1 MFYQVSTLKRF
12 DICES
17 ETAEKDLITALKSMP
32 HSRSPGHDGLTKRF
46 YEQFLNDLKVSSIN
60 SSKQS
65 KIDNRLPIARKQT
78 IINLLVKKDRDKRF
92 VKNWPVSLLNVGIKI
107 LFESLAEKLQLA
119 LSKLLSSN
127 QTSYV
132 KN

>member
-1 MFYQVSTLKRF
+1 MFYQVSTRKRF

-32 HSRSPGHDGLTKRF
+32 HSRSSGHDGLTKKF

-65 KIDNRLPIARKQT
+65 KIDNRLPISRKQT

-92 VKNWPVSLLNVGIKI
+92 VKN
-107 LFESLAEKLQLA
+107 
-119 LSKLLSSN
+119 
-127 QTSYV
+127 
-132 KN
+132 

>member
-1 MFYQVSTLKRF
+1 
-12 DICES
+12 
-17 ETAEKDLITALKSMP
+17 MP
-32 HSRSPGHDGLTKRF
+32 HSRSPGHDGLTKKF

-65 KIDNRLPIARKQT
+65 KIDNRLPISRKQT
-78 IINLLVKKDRDKRF
+78 IINLIVKKDRDKRF